1 MCLEINFP
9 FSIWKVPLISGAE
22 QHAPVSDPR
31 WQGSLWCCYSQQ
43 TCTESNFCI
52 LLRDWGWRET
62 SEFVLGMGWMWW
74 VHLSS
79 LSGFSLLV
87 TAALENKL
95 QAAKSWEEFGPG
107 AQAGSTKKCYNPP
120 GRLQLEEGKA
130 VPMRPPRVTHRE
142 WMLFCTWLQTTTPS
156 SFLPQWVL
164 CVRVSVELCLRQD
177 GSGVLQ
183 HPYPV
188 HCPHCW
194 AGSKPTLPKTPFLVA
209 QTPWEMQCFTEQGG
223 NVQITSALCVVQ
235 KGPNVS
241 ETRVFCDLYLWSWKA
256 KARQAEP
263 LSAGTSQSYR
273 CVRVMGVIHSQSDF
287 TVFSIYLALRLQ
299 KMLKDQL

>member
-22 QHAPVSDPR
+22 QLAPVSDPR

-43 TCTESNFCI
+43 TCTESNFCV
-52 LLRDWGWRET
+52 LLRDWGWREA
-62 SEFVLGMGWMWW
+62 SEFVLGTGWMWW

-79 LSGFSLLV
+79 LSGSFSLLV

-130 VPMRPPRVTHRE
+130 VPISSPRWPTENGCFFVPGCKPQPQAASSCSGCFVSGFLWSCAWGRMAQECHPN
-142 WMLFCTWLQTTTPS
+142 TP
-156 SFLPQWVL
+156 VL
-164 CVRVSVELCLRQD
+164 CIAPR
-177 GSGVLQ
+177 
-183 HPYPV
+183 
-188 HCPHCW
+188 CW
-194 AGSKPTLPKTPFLVA
+194 AGSKPTLPKTSFLVA
-209 QTPWEMQCFTEQGG
+209 QIPWEMQCFTVQGG

-241 ETRVFCDLYLWSWKA
+241 ETPVFCDLYLWSWKA

-273 CVRVMGVIHSQSDF
+273 CVRVIGVIHSRSDF
-287 TVFSIYLALRLQ
+287 TVFSIYLALCL
-299 KMLKDQL
+299 